1 MDMYV
6 RRVIIQVV
14 GDSHMAQ
21 HHTLGTSC
29 RARGINK
36 VREVFWTYLDIRI
49 LVVLQLCLASLI
61 DVINQNDLLSRIGCC
76 MVGGRDDILRL
87 RIVHNQIDA
96 VSGISW
102 VARDI
107 GCTSLADTKHAHN
120 DSTGT
125 WQQQY
130 HTIAMFNA
138 FTHQGM
144 SHLIGFGIQ
153 FCKGQGA
160 VLGNESLT
168 VRILDGIIL
177 NRFVEQ
183 MIGHLS
189 LGSKAEGLHSL
200 ALLVVEHAQVHHQG
214 LGVCHHVLGSG
225 LNGFCHTLQVL
236 TAVQRVTRTQ
246 ADIVL
251 TIAQIDDTGQV
262 GSRFA
267 SVYLMCKSL
276 LTIQF
281 DKLLHLYSLESE
293 FHTAAHFQI
302 SAEVVERICSIADG

>member
-14 GDSHMAQ
+14 SDSHMAQ

-29 RARGINK
+29 RARRIDK

-107 GCTSLADTKHAHN
+107 GSTSLADTKHAHN

-200 ALLVVEHAQVHHQG
+200 ALLVVEHAQVHH
-214 LGVCHHVLGSG
+214 
-225 LNGFCHTLQVL
+225 
-236 TAVQRVTRTQ
+236 
-246 ADIVL
+246 
-251 TIAQIDDTGQV
+251 
-262 GSRFA
+262 
-267 SVYLMCKSL
+267 
-276 LTIQF
+276 
-281 DKLLHLYSLESE
+281 
-293 FHTAAHFQI
+293 
-302 SAEVVERICSIADG
+302 